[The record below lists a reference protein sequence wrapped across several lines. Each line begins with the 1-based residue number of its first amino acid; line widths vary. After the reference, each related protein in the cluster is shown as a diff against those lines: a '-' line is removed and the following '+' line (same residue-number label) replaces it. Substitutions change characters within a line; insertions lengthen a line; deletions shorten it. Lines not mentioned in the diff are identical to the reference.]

1 MPPFGKQDAH
11 DAFSGASLTPSSLAG
26 SGAARAGDARPKEG
40 GKPEGRPGV
49 PLSWIER
56 QRLKRT
62 IPVDDHEIDDVPLVR
77 DRLKR
82 ALKGEDERGRKQHW
96 SYDQN
101 RHMALMKFLR
111 MYESWSAAA

>member
-1 MPPFGKQDAH
+1 MQPFGKHSAKLVVTPSY
-11 DAFSGASLTPSSLAG
+11 AFSAG
-26 SGAARAGDARPKEG
+26 SGGGARARDAGSDKCG
-40 GKPEGRPGV
+40 TEGRSGV

-56 QRLKRT
+56 QRLKRA
-62 IPVDDHEIDDVPLVR
+62 IPVYDHEIDDVPLVLE
-77 DRLKR
+77 RLRR